1 MPGTLYLVATPIG
14 NLEDITLRALRVLKE
29 VDLVAAEDTRH
40 SRKLF
45 NHFGIATP
53 LTSYFEHNEAA
64 KGERLLA
71 ALRRGESVALI
82 SDAGTP
88 AISDPGYLLV
98 RRCREEGVAVVA
110 VPGPSAAVAALSVSG
125 LPTDRFAFEGFLP
138 AKSNGRREAFRR
150 LAGESR
156 TAIFY
161 EAPHRLLAALRDL
174 CAELGEEREVAVAR
188 ELTKLHEEFF
198 RGDAAAVLEHFST
211 SGRVRGEIVLL
222 VAPGEAVAPT
232 ETVREAL
239 TRLLAG
245 GELPMKEAVRQV
257 ARRFKVPG
265 SEVYREA
272 LALRAEEEEKP

>member
-1 MPGTLYLVATPIG
+1 MVATPIG
-14 NLEDITLRALRVLKE
+14 NLEDLTLRALRVLKE

-53 LTSYFEHNEAA
+53 LTSYFDHNEAA

-98 RRCREEGVAVVA
+98 RRCREEGIAVAA
-110 VPGPSAAVAALSVSG
+110 VPGPSAVVAALSVSG
-125 LPTDRFAFEGFLP
+125 LPTDRFVFEGFLP
-138 AKSNGRREAFRR
+138 AKSGARREAFRG
-150 LAGESR
+150 LAEERR
-156 TAIFY
+156 TVVFY

-174 CAELGEEREVAVAR
+174 AAELGAEREVAVAR

-198 RGDAAAVLEHFST
+198 RGSVEAALAHFSAAA
-211 SGRVRGEIVLL
+211 RVRGEIVLL
-222 VAPGEAVAPT
+222 VAPGAPQAPT

-239 TRLLAG
+239 ARLLAEE
-245 GELPMKEAVRQV
+245 ELPMKEAVRQV

-272 LALRAEEEEKP
+272 LALREEQGH